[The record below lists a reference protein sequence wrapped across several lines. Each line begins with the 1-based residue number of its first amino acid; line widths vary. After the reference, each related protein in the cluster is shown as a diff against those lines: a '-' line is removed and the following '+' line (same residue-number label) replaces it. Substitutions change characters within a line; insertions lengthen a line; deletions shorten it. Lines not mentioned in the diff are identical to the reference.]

1 MSAAVF
7 ADRTRAPFV
16 TAGHRPSIRV
26 RMMPAIALIAVAV
39 VGSRIGP
46 TDAPAPTAAP
56 SRAHFD
62 IRTSIHPGLQP
73 DAAQRAA
80 MDRLPGATMRWD
92 ARYGVP
98 AVVIRYGAYLS
109 GPDTDPRG
117 FLRSNADL
125 MGLTQQEIDQL
136 VTVQDYRTGN
146 GVRHV
151 AFQQTDRGRVVHGS
165 LIKVTLDRGGRVAI
179 MGGAFFRNAAAAG
192 LPTIT
197 AAQAVITAADL
208 SGTRPSSSAPS
219 ELVTFPM
226 PGLGPALLGWRSLVR
241 TDSGWLEV
249 ISDARTGTLLYRSN
263 HSAASGPEGNVFTVQ
278 HPDLGS
284 RQIVSFTGAPFNNA
298 GWVTDRATA
307 GNNANAYQDLDN
319 DDASDYQPQTPA
331 SGDANY
337 QHFNFPFTD
346 AFRTSMGT
354 DVMTD
359 RDAAITQAFYRIN
372 FLHDYFYVLGFDEP
386 AGNFQ
391 DDNFGRGGVGN
402 DGMLV
407 EVHNGFNVGTPD
419 PSNTQ
424 TPPGQRPRMELN
436 AVASTAADGALD
448 ADLIAHEYT
457 HGVSNRLLM
466 TEIVG
471 GGLPKATQTWALGEG
486 WSDFFGTSIF
496 DDPVAGEYVCAN
508 PTTGCPSFAYDNS
521 PLVYSDLCV
530 GGCEPHKDGEIWTAA
545 LWDLR
550 AALGK
555 ASTEQLVIDGMKS
568 TIPTAT
574 FLDAR
579 DGMLAADMASN
590 GGANQCLIWRV
601 FAGREMGVSA
611 STSADQSV
619 VTPAVD
625 VPAGCMPTA
634 NAGGPYTTSEGTD
647 VLLNGAGSSAGTDAS
662 AGTISAYAW
671 DFDND
676 GQYDDAI
683 GSAPTFTRVGQDG
696 TFTVALRV
704 TNSAGIDDTAS
715 TTVTVTNVA
724 PAVSLDPITATM
736 EGGVVTLSGAGID
749 SGWLDTLTATVDWD
763 DGKGLQ
769 SLTGT
774 AENARPNATLA
785 FSIPHVY
792 GDNGAFLISVCVSD
806 DDTTT
811 CSTVTA
817 AVSNV
822 IPTAV
827 IAPSGQTTYD
837 GTSAYVAH
845 AGGPITVEAR
855 SVDPGSDDLTLTW
868 DWGDGSQTV
877 VASLVNPP
885 LTDPAKSP
893 SVQPRDL
900 TLSRSHTYG
909 AACLYHLTF
918 TSRDDDGGQATDEAV
933 VVIVGN
939 ATLMRGAGWWMNQYR
954 PGPPAN
960 FSAQTLS
967 CYLNIVVQLSLV
979 FDTPLSLANAVDIL
993 FVNLNNGDARQLFD
1007 RQLMAAWLNF
1017 ANGAI
1022 GFADPVDTNGDGVN
1036 DTTFGA
1042 ALLAAE
1048 MVRENP
1054 ASTEQQLLNQKDIL
1068 ERIVL
1073 RDE

>member
-1 MSAAVF
+1 MSAAVI
-7 ADRTRAPFV
+7 AHRSRAPFV
-16 TAGHRPSIRV
+16 AAGDRPSIRV
-26 RMMPAIALIAVAV
+26 LMLPAIALIVV
-39 VGSRIGP
+39 GIVGSRIGP
-46 TDAPAPTAAP
+46 TDAPAPTP
-56 SRAHFD
+56 VPGRVYFD
-62 IRTSIHPGLQP
+62 IRTSLHAELHP
-73 DAAQRAA
+73 DRAQRAG
-80 MDRLPGATMRWD
+80 MDRLPGVRMRWD

-98 AVVIRYGAYLS
+98 AVVIRHGAYLS
-109 GPDTDPRG
+109 GPGTDARG
-117 FLRSNADL
+117 FLRSNAEL
-125 MGLTQQEIDQL
+125 LGLTQQDIDHL
-136 VTVQDYRTGN
+136 ALVQDYRTGHN
-146 GVRHV
+146 GARHV
-151 AFQQTDRGRVVHGS
+151 AFQQIDEGRVVHGS
-165 LIKVTLDRGGRVAI
+165 LIKVTLDGGGRIAI
-179 MGGAFFRNAAAAG
+179 MGGTFFRNAAAAAP
-192 LPTIT
+192 PTIT
-197 AAQAVITAADL
+197 AAQAASAAADIGGTDPSTAA
-208 SGTRPSSSAPS
+208 PP

-226 PGLGPALLGWRSLVR
+226 PGLRPAVLGWRSLLR
-241 TDSGWLEV
+241 TDRGWLEV
-249 ISDARTGTLLYRSN
+249 ISDARTGGLLYRSN

-278 HPDLGS
+278 HPDLGAGRS
-284 RQIVSFTGAPFNNA
+284 CSFTGAPFNNA

-319 DDASDYQPQTPA
+319 NDLSDYQPQTPP
-331 SGDANY
+331 SGDPNY

-372 FLHDYFYVLGFDEP
+372 FLHDYFYLLGFDEP

-391 DDNFGRGGVGN
+391 DDNFGRGGIGN

-407 EVHNGFNVGTPD
+407 EVHNGFNVGTPES
-419 PSNTQ
+419 SNTQ
-424 TPPGQRPRMELN
+424 TLPGQRPRMELN
-436 AVASTAADGALD
+436 AFAATGADGALD
-448 ADLIAHEYT
+448 ADHIAHEYT

-496 DDPVAGEYVCAN
+496 GDPVAGEYVCAN
-508 PTTGCPSFAYDNS
+508 PTTGCPGYAYDNS
-521 PLVYSDLCV
+521 PLVYSDLCT
-530 GGCEPHKDGEIWTAA
+530 GGCEEHRDGEIWTAA

-619 VTPAVD
+619 VTPGVD
-625 VPAGCMPTA
+625 VPAGCVPTA
-634 NAGGPYTTSEGTD
+634 NAGGPYTTPEGTD
-647 VLLNGAGSSAGTDAS
+647 VLLSGAGSSAGSDPS

-683 GSAPTFTRVGQDG
+683 GPAPTFTRVGQDG
-696 TFTVALRV
+696 TFTVSLRV
-704 TNSAGIDDTAS
+704 TSSAGIDDTAS

-724 PAVSLDPITATM
+724 PAVSLDPISAIT
-736 EGGVVTLSGAGID
+736 EGDVVTLSGAGID

-763 DGKGLQ
+763 DGNGPQ
-769 SLTGT
+769 PLTGT
-774 AENARPNATLA
+774 AENARPDATLA
-785 FSIPHVY
+785 FSSPHAY
-792 GDNGAFLISVCVSD
+792 GDNGSFLISVCVSD

-811 CSTVTA
+811 CNTVTA
-817 AVSNV
+817 VVSNV

-837 GTSAYVAH
+837 GTSAYVAD
-845 AGGPITVEAR
+845 AGGTVTVEAG

-868 DWGDGSQTV
+868 DWGDGSDTV
-877 VASLVNPP
+877 VVSLVNPP

-909 AACLYHLTF
+909 TACLYDLTF
-918 TSRDDDGGQATDEAV
+918 RSRDDDGGQATDQAV

-954 PGPPAN
+954 PGPPDDLQPADAGLL
-960 FSAQTLS
+960 SEHCRAAVAGLRHAAQPGQRGGYS
-967 CYLNIVVQLSLV
+967 V
-979 FDTPLSLANAVDIL
+979 
-993 FVNLNNGDARQLFD
+993 RQ
-1007 RQLMAAWLNF
+1007 
-1017 ANGAI
+1017 
-1022 GFADPVDTNGDGVN
+1022 
-1036 DTTFGA
+1036 
-1042 ALLAAE
+1042 
-1048 MVRENP
+1048 
-1054 ASTEQQLLNQKDIL
+1054 SEQG
-1068 ERIVL
+1068 
-1073 RDE
+1073 